1 MLILGMRCFALR
13 LVDGID
19 GNDGLNELIELVE
32 LIELIVLNFL
42 SVDSIFDCC
51 RWRCRR
57 MCKYSI
63 RSLHEVDTL

>member
-19 GNDGLNELIELVE
+19 GNDWLNELIELVA
-32 LIELIVLNFL
+32 LNFL